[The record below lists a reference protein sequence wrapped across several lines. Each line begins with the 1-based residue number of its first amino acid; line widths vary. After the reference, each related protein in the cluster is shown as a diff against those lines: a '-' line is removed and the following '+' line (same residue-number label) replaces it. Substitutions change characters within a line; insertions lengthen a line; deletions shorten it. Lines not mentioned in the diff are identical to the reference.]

1 MNIITSLDNNYK
13 CNIFYN
19 EKVNNTVIDN
29 SHFIR
34 INYSNELF
42 TLTGL
47 FLKINMNINDIE
59 KYFNKFKYSY
69 NLSPNKDIIDK
80 LIKFEEDLL
89 NIKELNNLNKTFKLK
104 EQLLSMNIRTFDNI
118 NPIEKT
124 NIYSFLLKI
133 SGIWLTNTQ
142 CGLTF
147 KFLRCESV
155 R

>member
-69 NLSPNKDIIDK
+69 NLSHNKDIIDK

-118 NPIEKT
+118 NPIEQT

-147 KFLRCESV
+147 KFLPCESV

>member
-1 MNIITSLDNNYK
+1 MNIITLLEDNYK
-13 CNIFYN
+13 FNIFYN
-19 EKVNNTVIDN
+19 EKVNNTVIEN

-47 FLKINMNINDIE
+47 FLKIDLNINNIE

-69 NLSPNKDIIDK
+69 NLSLNKDIIDK

-89 NIKELNNLNKTFKLK
+89 DIKELNNLKKTFNLK
-104 EQLLSMNIRTFDNI
+104 NQMLSMNIKTFDNI
-118 NPIEKT
+118 TPHQNT
-124 NIYSFLLKI
+124 DMYSFLLKI
-133 SGIWLTNTQ
+133 SGIWLTETQ

-147 KFLRCESV
+147 KFLPCETIG
-155 R
+155 

>member
-1 MNIITSLDNNYK
+1 MNIITSSSDLSEF
-13 CNIFYN
+13 NIFYN

-69 NLSPNKDIIDK
+69 NLSPNKVIIDK
-80 LIKFEEDLL
+80 LIKLEEDLL
-89 NIKELNNLNKTFKLK
+89 DIKELNNLKKTFKLK

-118 NPIEKT
+118 NPIQKT

-133 SGIWLTNTQ
+133 SGIWLTDTQ

-147 KFLRCESV
+147 KFLPCESI

>member
-1 MNIITSLDNNYK
+1 MNIITLPEDNYK
-13 CNIFYN
+13 FNIFYN
-19 EKVNNTVIDN
+19 EKVNNTVIEN

-47 FLKINMNINDIE
+47 FLKINLNINDIE

-69 NLSPNKDIIDK
+69 TLSLNKDIIDK

-89 NIKELNNLNKTFKLK
+89 NIKELNNLKKNFKLK
-104 EQLLSMNIRTFDNI
+104 DQLLSMNVRTFDNI
-118 NPIEKT
+118 PPIQKT
-124 NIYSFLLKI
+124 NMYSFLLKI
-133 SGIWLTNTQ
+133 SGIWLTDTH

-147 KFLRCESV
+147 KFLPCETVS
-155 R
+155 

>member
-47 FLKINMNINDIE
+47 FLKIDMNINDIE

-89 NIKELNNLNKTFKLK
+89 NIKELNNFKKNFKLK
-104 EQLLSMNIRTFDNI
+104 DQLLSMNIRTFDNI
-118 NPIEKT
+118 NPIENT

-133 SGIWLTNTQ
+133 SGIWLTDTQ

-147 KFLRCESV
+147 KFLPCESV

>member
-89 NIKELNNLNKTFKLK
+89 NIKELNNFKKNFKLK
-104 EQLLSMNIRTFDNI
+104 DQLLSMNIRTFDNI
-118 NPIEKT
+118 NPLEKT

-133 SGIWLTNTQ
+133 SGIWLTDTQ

-147 KFLRCESV
+147 KFLPCESI

>member
-89 NIKELNNLNKTFKLK
+89 NIKELNNFKKNFKLK
-104 EQLLSMNIRTFDNI
+104 DQLLSMNIRTFDNI
-118 NPIEKT
+118 SPIEKT

-133 SGIWLTNTQ
+133 SGIWLTDTQ

-147 KFLRCESV
+147 KFLPCESV

>member
-1 MNIITSLDNNYK
+1 MNIITLPEDNYK
-13 CNIFYN
+13 FNIFYN
-19 EKVNNTVIDN
+19 EKVNNTVIEN

-47 FLKINMNINDIE
+47 FLKIDLNINDIE

-69 NLSPNKDIIDK
+69 TLSLNKDIIDK

-89 NIKELNNLNKTFKLK
+89 NIKELNNLKKNFKLK
-104 EQLLSMNIRTFDNI
+104 DQMLSMNIKTFDNI
-118 NPIEKT
+118 TPHQNT
-124 NIYSFLLKI
+124 DMYSFLLKI
-133 SGIWLTNTQ
+133 SGIWLTETQ

-147 KFLRCESV
+147 KFLPCETIG
-155 R
+155 

>member
-1 MNIITSLDNNYK
+1 MNIITSLEDNYK
-13 CNIFYN
+13 FNIFYN
-19 EKVNNTVIDN
+19 EKVNNTVIEN
-29 SHFIR
+29 SYFIR

-47 FLKINMNINDIE
+47 FLKINLNINDIE

-69 NLSPNKDIIDK
+69 TLTLNRDIIDK

-89 NIKELNNLNKTFKLK
+89 NIKELNNLKKNYKLK
-104 EQLLSMNIRTFDNI
+104 DQMLSMNIRTFESI
-118 NPIEKT
+118 NPVQNT

-133 SGIWLTNTQ
+133 SGIWFTDSQ

-147 KFLRCESV
+147 KFLPCESIS
-155 R
+155 

>member
-19 EKVNNTVIDN
+19 EKVINTVIDN

-69 NLSPNKDIIDK
+69 NLSPNKVIIDT
-80 LIKFEEDLL
+80 LIRLEEDLL
-89 NIKELNNLNKTFKLK
+89 NIKELNNLKKTFKLK

-118 NPIEKT
+118 NPIKNT
-124 NIYSFLLKI
+124 SIYSFLLKI
-133 SGIWLTNTQ
+133 SGIWLTDTQ

-147 KFLRCESV
+147 KFLPCESI